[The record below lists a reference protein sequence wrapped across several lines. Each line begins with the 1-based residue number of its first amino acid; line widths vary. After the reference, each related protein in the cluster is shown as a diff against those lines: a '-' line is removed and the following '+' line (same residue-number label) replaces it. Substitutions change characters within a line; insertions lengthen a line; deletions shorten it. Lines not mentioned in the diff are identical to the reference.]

1 LPSVLAQ
8 KYQLTGQG
16 QFALAVCPEGSMAK
30 RILVADDNALI
41 RRMLC
46 RLFERE
52 EDYDIC
58 AEATNGQEAIE
69 LALKHRPDLI
79 ILDWAMPM
87 VSGLVA
93 ARELKKIMPDVPI
106 ILFSQHA
113 NALIRIEMSVDRIV
127 PKTDALAL
135 MEHVR
140 ALAPV

>member
-1 LPSVLAQ
+1 
-8 KYQLTGQG
+8 
-16 QFALAVCPEGSMAK
+16 MAK
-30 RILVADDNALI
+30 RVLVADDNALI

-46 RLFERE
+46 ELFERE

-58 AEATNGQEAIE
+58 AEAANGQEAID

-79 ILDWAMPM
+79 ILDWAMP
-87 VSGLVA
+87 VVNGLVA

-113 NALIRIEMSVDRIV
+113 NALIRIEMGVDRIV
-127 PKTDALAL
+127 PKSDALAL

>member
-16 QFALAVCPEGSMAK
+16 QFALAVGPEGSMAK

-46 RLFERE
+46 QLFERE

-58 AEATNGQEAIE
+58 AEAANGQEAID

-79 ILDWAMPM
+79 ILDWAMPV

-127 PKTDALAL
+127 AKTDALAL

>member
-1 LPSVLAQ
+1 
-8 KYQLTGQG
+8 
-16 QFALAVCPEGSMAK
+16 MAK
-30 RILVADDNALI
+30 RVLVADDNALI

-46 RLFERE
+46 ELFERE

-58 AEATNGQEAIE
+58 SEAANGQEAID
-69 LALKHRPDLI
+69 LALTHRPDLI
-79 ILDWAMPM
+79 ILDWAMP
-87 VSGLVA
+87 VVNGLVA

-113 NALIRIEMSVDRIV
+113 NALIRIEMGVDRIV